1 MDRKAEKKSSQVRGG
16 QSSHKVNNQDLLR
29 SVFEVDCLILDLE
42 HLTRRSRR
50 LRSIVLGTKEGLV
63 SEVPMQRLALKFIDG
78 NFWQLKERNEDESG
92 EILSCS
98 SPEHVQNDRD
108 KLVLEIALTNGFVP
122 GSLTNET
129 MPCRQRGQAI
139 DPVGPWATVE
149 VQIVEQRYNAHRV
162 QNSCPQPAHDI
173 V

>member
-1 MDRKAEKKSSQVRGG
+1 MVP
-16 QSSHKVNNQDLLR
+16 
-29 SVFEVDCLILDLE
+29 
-42 HLTRRSRR
+42 
-50 LRSIVLGTKEGLV
+50 GTKEGLV
-63 SEVPMQRLALKFIDG
+63 SEVPRQRLALQFIDG
-78 NFWQLKERNEDESG
+78 NFWQLKDRNEDESG
-92 EILSCS
+92 EILVHWKSGLQSWVFIEVKSCS